1 MEFSE
6 KLKLMR
12 KEANLTQEE
21 LAQKLHVTR
30 QAVSNYEQ
38 GRGYP
43 SIDILVSIAE
53 LFKVSLDELLSANAV
68 RRQARLVFALLAE
81 ACVCIFV
88 AALAIFFRAQRQEA
102 DVLFLM
108 AIACAFFLPVLA
120 ALIGAGMQIFPPK
133 RNKFFG
139 YRTRRSMQSDTA
151 WSFAQAATAEMFC
164 KVALMMFA
172 IGAVYAIIAVF
183 LHSIADMVVLILLTA
198 IFIAALIATVCI
210 VEHKLKKLF
219 G

>member
-12 KEANLTQEE
+12 KESNLTQEE
-21 LAQKLHVTR
+21 LAQKLHITR

-43 SIDILVSIAE
+43 SIEILVSIAE

-88 AALAIFFRAQRQEA
+88 AVLAVYFRAQRQEV

-108 AIACAFFLPVLA
+108 EIAFAFFFPVLA
-120 ALIGAGMQIFPPK
+120 ALIGAMIQIFPPK
-133 RNKFFG
+133 RNKFVG

-164 KVALMMFA
+164 KVALIMFA
-172 IGAVYAIIAVF
+172 VAAVYAIIAVF
-183 LHSIADMVVLILLTA
+183 LHGIADMVVIVSLAA
-198 IFIAALIATVCI
+198 IFIAALIAVACI
-210 VEHKLKKLF
+210 VECKLKKLF

>member
-21 LAQKLHVTR
+21 LAQRLHVTR

-43 SIDILVSIAE
+43 SIEILVSIAE
-53 LFKVSLDELLSANAV
+53 LFKVSLDELLSARAV

-88 AALAIFFRAQRQEA
+88 AALAVYFRAQRQGA
-102 DVLFLM
+102 GLPFLM
-108 AIACAFFLPVLA
+108 GIACAYFLPVLA

-133 RNKFFG
+133 RNKFVG

-151 WSFAQAATAEMFC
+151 WSFAQAAMADLFC

-172 IGAVYAIIAVF
+172 VAAVF
-183 LHSIADMVVLILLTA
+183 AVVAIFLRQISDMVVLVSLTA
-198 IFIAALIATVCI
+198 IFIAALIAVVCI